1 MVVPS
6 GPEYSQPRWWALS
19 FDRPGALNWYGV
31 DIVICGDVRE
41 WIFRLLQLSGI
52 IVVFGVVEDSDD
64 GLKGP

>member
-1 MVVPS
+1 MPS

-19 FDRPGALNWYGV
+19 FDRLDALNWYGV
-31 DIVICGDVRE
+31 DILICGDIRE

-64 GLKGP
+64 SLKGS